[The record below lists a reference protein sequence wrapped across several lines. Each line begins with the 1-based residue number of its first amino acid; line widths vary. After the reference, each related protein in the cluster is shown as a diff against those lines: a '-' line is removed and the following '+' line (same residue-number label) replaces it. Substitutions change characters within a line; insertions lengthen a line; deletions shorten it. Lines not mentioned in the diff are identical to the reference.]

1 MLVVGSLVAKS
12 CLTLVTRGLS
22 PARLLCPW
30 DSPGKN
36 TGVGCYFLFLGKM
49 LVGDKTTF
57 KYICRNWPFLPM
69 NFKVKESIRWSV
81 VSNSLQPHGL
91 WPARLLCPW
100 NSPGKNTRVGWHFLL
115 QGIFLTQGWNPG
127 LPLCRQ
133 ILYHLSHPGSP
144 TANFLKEAFQEMISS
159 LCKIWNWW
167 ECKIC
172 LNHL

>member
-12 CLTLVTRGLS
+12 CLTLVTHGLS

-36 TGVGCYFLFLGKM
+36 TGVGCHFLFLGKM

-91 WPARLLCPW
+91 WPARLHCPW
-100 NSPGKNTRVGWHFLL
+100 NFPSKKTGVGCHYQEFCMWRTGSSRCQPQAQWKLIHKSMN
-115 QGIFLTQGWNPG
+115 IALTQ
-127 LPLCRQ
+127 
-133 ILYHLSHPGSP
+133 HL
-144 TANFLKEAFQEMISS
+144 AEF
-159 LCKIWNWW
+159 
-167 ECKIC
+167 
-172 LNHL
+172 

>member
-12 CLTLVTRGLS
+12 CLTLAAHGLS

-30 DSPGKN
+30 DSPGN
-36 TGVGCYFLFLGKM
+36 STGVGCHLLFLGKM

-69 NFKVKESIRWSV
+69 NFKVKESIRQSV

-100 NSPGKNTRVGWHFLL
+100 NSPGKNTRVG
-115 QGIFLTQGWNPG
+115 
-127 LPLCRQ
+127 
-133 ILYHLSHPGSP
+133 
-144 TANFLKEAFQEMISS
+144 
-159 LCKIWNWW
+159 
-167 ECKIC
+167 
-172 LNHL
+172 

>member
-12 CLTLVTRGLS
+12 CLTLATHGLS

-69 NFKVKESIRWSV
+69 NFKVKDSIRRSV

-127 LPLCRQ
+127 LLLCRQ
-133 ILYHLSHPGSP
+133 ILYRLHRKPNRKFSEGSFP
-144 TANFLKEAFQEMISS
+144 RDDVISM
-159 LCKIWNWW
+159 
-167 ECKIC
+167 
-172 LNHL
+172 

>member
-12 CLTLVTRGLS
+12 CLTLATHGLS

-36 TGVGCYFLFLGKM
+36 TGVGCHFLFLGKM

-69 NFKVKESIRWSV
+69 NFKVKESIRRSV

-91 WPARLLCPW
+91 WPTRLLCPW
-100 NSPGKNTRVGWHFLL
+100 DCPGKDIGVGCHFFL
-115 QGIFLTQGWNPG
+115 QGN
-127 LPLCRQ
+127 LPELGIELR
-133 ILYHLSHPGSP
+133 SP
-144 TANFLKEAFQEMISS
+144 ALQVDALPSDPQV
-159 LCKIWNWW
+159 
-167 ECKIC
+167 
-172 LNHL
+172 NHSK